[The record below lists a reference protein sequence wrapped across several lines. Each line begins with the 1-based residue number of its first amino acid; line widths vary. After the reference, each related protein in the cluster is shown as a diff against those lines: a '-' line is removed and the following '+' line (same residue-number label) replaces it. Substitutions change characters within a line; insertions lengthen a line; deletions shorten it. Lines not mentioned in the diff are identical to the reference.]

1 MKDYNPIPFSGLK
14 QSKNYSFYDDFTK
27 PSLDLQWNFRRVPRE
42 NTYELNSK
50 NKTLKLNLSSKS
62 FELRGQ
68 YNLMGFRQKE
78 TEFEYSTS
86 MNFKPKKNLS
96 EAGLSIFSQDD
107 NYINFTIKK
116 HNNKTLL
123 NLSVKP
129 RDQKLKYVKS
139 LPVTY
144 NENIILKVSSKESK
158 YSYYYST
165 DNGNSFK
172 KFTETA
178 ANLVLCKGYIGT
190 NLGLYASSNGAK
202 TNEYAEFEWVKNIIK

>member
-1 MKDYNPIPFSGLK
+1 MKVPTTQTKNPILTSRHLSNNNWVHSTGHADLVQLKDDRWYMVSLGIRNEMDSTSNMGRETHLIPVSWEEAWDNWVEVEEGRWEPVIIKWPVAAPETGKVERLNPIPFSGLK

-96 EAGLSIFSQDD
+96 EAGLSIFLK
-107 NYINFTIKK
+107 TI
-116 HNNKTLL
+116 
-123 NLSVKP
+123 
-129 RDQKLKYVKS
+129 
-139 LPVTY
+139 
-144 NENIILKVSSKESK
+144 II
-158 YSYYYST
+158 
-165 DNGNSFK
+165 
-172 KFTETA
+172 
-178 ANLVLCKGYIGT
+178 
-190 NLGLYASSNGAK
+190 
-202 TNEYAEFEWVKNIIK
+202 